1 MGVIL
6 KEEKW
11 RGRFPEHPKDKNQK
25 PEINEVCLYSPGVW
39 LAMEVFQPLKEQE
52 CLCTIICIKGEH
64 LAKVKFENKEKMD
77 FVSYNSLVR
86 LSLKNRKKKEQ
97 KSKSINQKE
106 CQPEEPKS
114 EPKKKLTKK
123 EIAIIDKRLRQSYPQ
138 TRSFDEEAEAEDKAR
153 RKLRKFQPVI
163 RGIINKKVYYKVK

>member
-1 MGVIL
+1 MK
-6 KEEKW
+6 KEWK
-11 RGRFPEHPKDKNQK
+11 GRFPEHPKDENQK
-25 PEINEVCLYSPGVW
+25 PEIGEVCLYSPGIW

-64 LAKVKFENKEKMD
+64 LAKVKFENKEEMD

-97 KSKSINQKE
+97 KSKSVNQKE
-106 CQPEEPKS
+106 CQPKETKS

-123 EIAIIDKRLRQSYPQ
+123 EIEIANKQLQQTNWYQNCLHRFQQEENRQKE
-138 TRSFDEEAEAEDKAR
+138 FDEEAECEGRAR
-153 RKLRKFQPVI
+153 IKLRKFQPM
-163 RGIINKKVYYKVK
+163 